1 MVNIRLFV
9 AMVVTVIAL
18 AFLAAIVWPRIG
30 LADGAGPASTAGT
43 AGPAGLAGA
52 ITGLRARG
60 GGIGDLFAGPV
71 GPATVLLAE
80 CPALP
85 CLLEMDIGG
94 QPGYLIVDYPNP
106 RG

>member
-1 MVNIRLFV
+1 MVNIRLFI
-9 AMVVTVIAL
+9 AMVITVLAL
-18 AFLAAIVWPRIG
+18 ALIAAIVWPRIG
-30 LADGAGPASTAGT
+30 LADGAGPSGT
-43 AGPAGLAGA
+43 DRIGA
-52 ITGLRARG
+52 ITGMPNRG
-60 GGIGDLFAGPV
+60 GGIGDLFAGDV

-94 QPGYLIVDYPNP
+94 KPGYLIVDYPNP

>member
-1 MVNIRLFV
+1 MVNIRLFI
-9 AMVVTVIAL
+9 AMVLTVIVL
-18 AFLAAIVWPRIG
+18 AALAAIIWPRIG
-30 LADGAGPASTAGT
+30 LADGAGPSETGRIGT
-43 AGPAGLAGA
+43 
-52 ITGLRARG
+52 ITGLQNRG
-60 GGIGDLFAGPV
+60 GGIGNLFSGPV

-94 QPGYLIVDYPNP
+94 KPGYLIVDYPNP